1 MLSLFP
7 QLFAFQELAPLA
19 IRLVLALIFIVHG
32 FPKLFTARSRTAQ
45 FFGQIGLKP
54 VMFWTLAVGSAE
66 FFGGIALL
74 LGIFIQAAAGLI
86 ALVMVG
92 AIALVKRKQGFVNG
106 WEFDLA
112 LLAMALSLLA
122 LGPGAYSLDLPF

>member
-7 QLFAFQELAPLA
+7 QFFAFQELAPLA
-19 IRLVLALIFIVHG
+19 IRLTLALIFVVHG
-32 FPKLFTARSRTAQ
+32 FPKLFTARSQTTQ
-45 FFGQIGLKP
+45 FFEQIGLKP
-54 VMFWTLAVGSAE
+54 TKFWTLAVGSTE

-74 LGIFIQAAAGLI
+74 LGIFTQAAAGLI
-86 ALVMVG
+86 ALVMLG

-112 LLAMALSLLA
+112 LLIMALSLLA
-122 LGPGAYSLDLPF
+122 LGPGAFSLDLPF